1 MNTWLVLAAV
11 LLVLGLGP
19 ALWGVATGSLRR
31 RVVSQNLATTTV
43 SLVLL
48 LLARGYDRP
57 TYTDLALVLSV
68 LGPTGTL
75 VYARL
80 LTERLRPG
88 PPGAWLT
95 TVLPA
100 LTIAAVVLALVV
112 ATGPGRA
119 AAKLLVIGVLL
130 AVGNSL
136 ASRALVSGIGGEA
149 NAATGTGGGDRRG

>member
-1 MNTWLVLAAV
+1 MNTWLALAAA

-19 ALWGVATGSLRR
+19 AVWGVASGSLRR
-31 RVVSQNLATTTV
+31 RVVSQNLATTTAG
-43 SLVLL
+43 LVLL
-48 LLARGYDRP
+48 LLAQGYGRP

-100 LTIAAVVLALVV
+100 LAIAAVVLALVV

-130 AVGNSL
+130 VVGNSL

-149 NAATGTGGGDRRG
+149 NTATGTGTGGRHG